1 MTIGRGETSII
12 GIEGMGCDHCRK
24 TIEQELRLLEGVIQI
39 VVDLEKKQAEVNFDP
54 GRVSLDQIKN
64 RITELGYEA

>member
-1 MTIGRGETSII
+1 MTTGLGETAII

-24 TIEQELRLLEGVIQI
+24 TIEQELRLLEGVFQI
-39 VVDLEKKQAEVNFDP
+39 VVDLGKKQAEVKFDP
-54 GRVSLDQIKN
+54 QKVSLDQIKV

>member
-1 MTIGRGETSII
+1 MMANLGETTII

-24 TIEQELRLLEGVIQI
+24 TIEQEMRLMEGVIQI
-39 VVDLEKKQAEVNFDP
+39 VVDLEKKQAEVKFDP
-54 GRVSLDQIKN
+54 GRVSLDQIKG